1 MIVPG
6 VLSGGAPDEPL
17 PVIGPSY
24 LAVVQRSGVGLY
36 VHLAGLC
43 RYHAAPVVIVPGVF
57 VCVPRLIRCRWLWS
71 GYWF

>member
-1 MIVPG
+1 VVIVPG

-43 RYHAAPVVIVPGVF
+43 RYHAAPMVIVPGLLCGVA
-57 VCVPRLIRCRWLWS
+57 RMIHCRW
-71 GYWF
+71 F